1 MAGQQRMAIRADSLD
16 RSLDRVEL
24 ESDFKSLQVED
35 VGISDPKRVCDIPA
49 VSRVR
54 QSSAL
59 RKSKQMARG
68 FDSPLESS
76 SGMEDAPKG
85 SEVRKGKQRA
95 SETDSLQISDDGLD
109 GTFPGHNADLDRDI
123 GDLPTQVSMDPAL
136 HEPGN
141 FIF

>member
-85 SEVRKGKQRA
+85 PEVRKGKQRA
-95 SETDSLQISDDGLD
+95 SESDSLHPSGADPNYC
-109 GTFPGHNADLDRDI
+109 FPGNAADAGSQAGL
-123 GDLPTQVSMDPAL
+123 
-136 HEPGN
+136 
-141 FIF
+141 